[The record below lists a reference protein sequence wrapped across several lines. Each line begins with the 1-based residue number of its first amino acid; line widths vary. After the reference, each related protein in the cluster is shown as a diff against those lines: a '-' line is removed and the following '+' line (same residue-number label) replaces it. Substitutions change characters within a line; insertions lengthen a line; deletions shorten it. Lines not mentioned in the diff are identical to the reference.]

1 MRHPHIL
8 TALLLLLAANASSAT
23 TAPDDAPTA
32 TTTTLATDSIRH
44 PLRDSSED
52 RNLLRAALRGW
63 HVSLGAGFEIGGAA
77 PLPLPRSIR
86 HINNYRPRLNLLLE
100 GAAHKRLN
108 NHWGISLG
116 LRLET
121 KGMRTDAD
129 VKNYHMQ
136 ITEDDGGHMEGG
148 WTGPVI
154 TKVRLTY
161 ATIPLLATYTFPNDR
176 WTVNAGPYFSVL
188 IDGDFSGFVHDGYI
202 RTPDELGENVSV
214 THATYDFH
222 DDLRRI
228 QWGLQLGG
236 SFRAYKHLYV
246 NANLDWGLNGIF
258 PSDYKTI
265 TFALYPIYGTLG
277 FSYLF

>member
-1 MRHPHIL
+1 MKKIFIL
-8 TALLLLLAANASSAT
+8 ALLGLAFVQGRAASDAPLQTFAPEVT
-23 TAPDDAPTA
+23 TA
-32 TTTTLATDSIRH
+32 DSIRH
-44 PLRDSSED
+44 PLRDSGAD
-52 RNLLRAALRGW
+52 RNILRAALKGW
-63 HVSLGAGFEIGGAA
+63 EVSLGAGVEIGGTS

-86 HINNYRPRLNLLLE
+86 KINSFRPRLNLQIE
-100 GAAHKRLN
+100 GAAHKHFDK
-108 NHWGISLG
+108 HWGISLG

-121 KGMRTDAD
+121 KGMKTDAD
-129 VKNYHMQ
+129 VKNYHME

-154 TKVRLTY
+154 TKTRLTY
-161 ATIPLLATYTFPNDR
+161 VTIPVLATYTFNNDR

-188 IDGDFSGFVHDGYI
+188 VDGDFSGYVHDGYI
-202 RTPDELGENVSV
+202 RTPDETGENVDV

-222 DDLRRI
+222 NDLRRF
-228 QWGLQLGG
+228 QWGLQVGG